1 MECSF
6 DQGDIKSFV
15 SISIL
20 WLKYKNDWILKAAGN
35 SSVLQ
40 EVPTNDLF
48 NPEEKGSKALNW
60 LLFNLPVLRC
70 PEDFL
75 TATHEEL
82 PTNQNSYY
90 AQRTPQEDRL

>member
-1 MECSF
+1 M
-6 DQGDIKSFV
+6 
-15 SISIL
+15 
-20 WLKYKNDWILKAAGN
+20 KAAGN

-60 LLFNLPVLRC
+60 SLFNLSVLRC

-90 AQRTPQEDRL
+90 AQRTPQEDGGPSKNMGNKTKHKNRERGPNS